1 MDPAR
6 QDNLSKNSERLVS
19 EFQPSGNALSNT
31 PESGA
36 NSERVSSL
44 WDDTNT
50 LPASVKFASWKHPRP
65 IERLFTWMLRNLRG
79 GSLKITFPSGAQTI
93 VGNSDFPLFQLKIKN
108 PHFFNKVLSGGSI
121 GFGEAYVEGDWDTH
135 DLSGLLLLLAKNQKD
150 LGRIGRGFSIL
161 AKQANRIYHKARRNT
176 LERSK
181 KNIQAHYDLSNDF
194 YQTFLD
200 PSMTYSSALF
210 QSLEESLEQAQFNK
224 IDRMLNLA
232 DVGEGDT
239 ILEIGSGWGALAL
252 RAAQRGCR
260 VKTITLSEEQF
271 AYANNLFEHEGV
283 SDRVEIVLEDYRIQT
298 GQYDAVLSCEMIEAV
313 GREYL
318 DSYFQ
323 IVSQSLKPKAR
334 AVIQAITIPDERYE
348 SYSRSCDW
356 IQKHIFPGGHL
367 PSPSAICEHL
377 ASAGEAAVIKM
388 EAFGHDYA
396 ETLRRWSASFNA
408 AKSTVDALGFDE
420 AFRRKWNY
428 YLSYC
433 EAGFDAD
440 LIDVQHVVIEKN

>member
-1 MDPAR
+1 MDP
-6 QDNLSKNSERLVS
+6 SKKDSLTRNSQLLAS
-19 EFQPSGNALSNT
+19 EFQSPEIAPSNT
-31 PESGA
+31 KGSEA
-36 NSERVSSL
+36 KFERVSL
-44 WDDTNT
+44 IGDDSIV
-50 LPASVKFASWKHPRP
+50 LPASVKSVPWKRLRP
-65 IERLFTWMLRNLRG
+65 LERVFTWTLRNLHG
-79 GSLKITFPSGAQTI
+79 GALQITFPSGVRAFA
-93 VGNSDFPLFQLKIKN
+93 GDRSFPVLKLEIKR

-121 GFGEAYVEGDWDTH
+121 GFGEAYVEGDWDTP
-135 DLSGLLLLLAKNQKD
+135 DLSGLLLLLAKNQED
-150 LGRIGRGFSIL
+150 LGRISRGFSIL
-161 AKQANRIYHKARRNT
+161 AKHANRIYQRARRNT

-181 KNIQAHYDLSNDF
+181 ENIQAHYDLSNDF

-210 QSLEESLEQAQFNK
+210 HSFEESLEQAQFNK
-224 IDRMLNLA
+224 IDRMLDLA

-252 RAAQRGCR
+252 RASQRGCC

-271 AYANNLFEHEGV
+271 AYAKDLFEREGV

-348 SYSRSCDW
+348 SYSRNCDW

-367 PSPSAICEHL
+367 PSPSAIREHI

-408 AKSTVDALGFDE
+408 AESTVDALGFDE
-420 AFRRKWNY
+420 AFRRKWKY

-433 EAGFDAD
+433 EAGFYAD

>member
-1 MDPAR
+1 MDPTR
-6 QDNLSKNSERLVS
+6 QDNLSRNSERLVS
-19 EFQPSGNALSNT
+19 EFQPSENALSNT
-31 PESGA
+31 PESGT
-36 NSERVSSL
+36 NPERMSSL
-44 WDDTNT
+44 GGDTNT
-50 LPASVKFASWKHPRP
+50 LPVSVKVASWKHPRP
-65 IERLFTWMLRNLRG
+65 IERFLTWMLRNLRG
-79 GSLKITFPSGAQTI
+79 GSLEITFPSGAQTI
-93 VGNSDFPLFQLKIKN
+93 IGDSGFPLFQLKIKN
-108 PHFFNKVLSGGSI
+108 PIFFNKVLSDGSV
-121 GFGEAYVEGDWDTH
+121 GFGESYVEGDWDTP
-135 DLSGLLLLLAKNQKD
+135 DLSGLLLLLAKNKKD
-150 LGRIGRGFSIL
+150 LGRVGRGFSII

-176 LERSK
+176 LGRSK
-181 KNIQAHYDLSNDF
+181 ENIQAHYDLSNDF
-194 YQTFLD
+194 YQSFLD

-210 QSLEESLEQAQFNK
+210 QSLEESLEKAQFNK
-224 IDRMLNLA
+224 IDRMLDLA
-232 DVGEGDT
+232 HVSEGDS

-260 VKTITLSEEQF
+260 VKTITLSNEQYT
-271 AYANNLFEHEGV
+271 YAKDLFEREGI

-298 GQYDAVLSCEMIEAV
+298 GFYDAVLSCEMIEAV

-323 IVSQSLKPKAR
+323 IVSQSLKPKGR

-367 PSPSAICEHL
+367 PSPSAIREHIVR
-377 ASAGEAAVIKM
+377 AGEATEVKM
-388 EAFGHDYA
+388 ESFGHDYA
-396 ETLRRWSASFNA
+396 ETLRRWATSFNA
-408 AKSTVDALGFDE
+408 AESAVDGLGFDK

-440 LIDVQHVVIEKN
+440 LIDVQHVVIEKD

>member
-1 MDPAR
+1 MDPSK
-6 QDNLSKNSERLVS
+6 QDSLIGNSQLPASDFQSSEIASSNATGSEAKIER
-19 EFQPSGNALSNT
+19 F
-31 PESGA
+31 
-36 NSERVSSL
+36 SSL
-44 WDDTNT
+44 LGITRL
-50 LPASVKFASWKHPRP
+50 LPASVENVPWKRLRP
-65 IERLFTWMLRNLRG
+65 LERLFAWTLRNIRG
-79 GSLKITFPSGAQTI
+79 GALQITFPSGIRAFI
-93 VGNSDFPLFQLKIKN
+93 GEHSFPVHQLEIKK
-108 PHFFNKVLSGGSI
+108 PHFFNKVLSGGSV
-121 GFGEAYVEGDWDTH
+121 GFGEAYVEGDWDTP
-135 DLSGLLLLLAKNQKD
+135 DLSGLLLMLAKNQKD

-181 KNIQAHYDLSNDF
+181 ENIQAHYDLSNDF
-194 YQTFLD
+194 YKIFLD

-210 QSLEESLEQAQFNK
+210 QSLEDSLEHAQFNK
-224 IDRMLNLA
+224 IDRMLDLA
-232 DVGEGDT
+232 DVAEGDS

-252 RAAQRGCR
+252 RAAQRGCH

-271 AYANNLFEHEGV
+271 AYAKDLFEHEGV
-283 SDRVEIVLEDYRIQT
+283 SDRVKIVLEDYRIQT

-367 PSPSAICEHL
+367 PSPSTIREHI
-377 ASAGEAAVIKM
+377 ASAGQAAVIKM

-408 AKSTVDALGFDE
+408 AESIVDALGFDE

-433 EAGFDAD
+433 EAGFEAD

>member
-1 MDPAR
+1 MDPSK
-6 QDNLSKNSERLVS
+6 QDSLTGTSQHLATKFQSNEIVPSK
-19 EFQPSGNALSNT
+19 T
-31 PESGA
+31 PGMEAKFDRASPLGGD
-36 NSERVSSL
+36 SRV
-44 WDDTNT
+44 
-50 LPASVKFASWKHPRP
+50 LPASAKSVPWKRLRLL
-65 IERLFTWMLRNLRG
+65 ERFFVWTLRNLHG
-79 GSLKITFPSGAQTI
+79 GTLEITFPSGVRAF
-93 VGNSDFPLFQLKIKN
+93 VGDRSFPLLQLKINKPN
-108 PHFFNKVLSGGSI
+108 FFIKVLSGGSI
-121 GFGEAYVEGDWDTH
+121 SFGEAYVEGDWSTH

-150 LGRIGRGFSIL
+150 LGRINRGFSIL

-176 LERSK
+176 TERSK

-210 QSLEESLEQAQFNK
+210 QSLGDSLEQAQLNK
-224 IDRMLNLA
+224 IDRMLDLA

-252 RAAQRGCR
+252 RASRRGCR

-271 AYANNLFEHEGV
+271 AYAKDLFEREGV

-298 GQYDAVLSCEMIEAV
+298 GQYDAVISCEMIEAV

-318 DSYFQ
+318 DNYFH

-367 PSPSAICEHL
+367 PSPSAISEHL

-408 AKSTVDALGFDE
+408 AKSSVDALGFDE
-420 AFRRKWNY
+420 SFRRKWNY
-428 YLSYC
+428 YFSYC

-440 LIDVQHVVIEKN
+440 LIEVQHIVIEKN